1 LGLSMIKKIAPAFIL
16 LVMLFGFTPDAPLAG
31 TWEYGGGIYNG
42 KTEPAPKDYTL
53 RRQYNDAHYTA
64 LFIEKG
70 EQPVPYEK
78 GNYVLKQD
86 TCLETQTFSAQP
98 SKLLNITIIYH
109 YRIKNDTL
117 TFNGILPNGT
127 VVQEYWKKV
136 K

>member
-1 LGLSMIKKIAPAFIL
+1 MLKKIVPAFLIL
-16 LVMLFGFTPDAPLAG
+16 AMLFAFTADESLKG
-31 TWEYGGGIYNG
+31 NWEYSGGLYNG
-42 KTEPAPKDYTL
+42 KAEPASKDYTL
-53 RRQYNDAHYTA
+53 RRQYDEAHYTA

-70 EQPVPYEK
+70 AEPMPYEK
-78 GNYVLKQD
+78 GDYLLKQD

-98 SKLLNITIIYH
+98 SKLLNITLKYR

-127 VVQEYWKKV
+127 VVQEYWKRV